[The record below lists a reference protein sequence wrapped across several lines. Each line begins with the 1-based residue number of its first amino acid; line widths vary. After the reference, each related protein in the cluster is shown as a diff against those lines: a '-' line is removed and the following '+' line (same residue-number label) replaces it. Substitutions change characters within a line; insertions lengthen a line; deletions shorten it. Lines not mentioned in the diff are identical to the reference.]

1 MRTTGSIIA
10 LVVFVLAACQKET
23 PNPYDELERRSPNPV
38 VDAIPQNNFAW
49 IHQRILRPNCA
60 LSGCH
65 DGSFEPEFRSIGSA
79 YNSLVF
85 HPVVANDPA
94 ESFTYRVLP
103 GNVQASFLHERLN
116 VFVPNTSGIMPLGLP
131 ENSTW
136 PQNREAY
143 KAVIDAWIAAGAPDM
158 FGQLPGQ
165 GNLQP
170 QVTGILAFA
179 AGTNANPLPRGEGEG
194 VQPIEVPGATID
206 LWFAFDD
213 DSTPATALTHNK
225 VKVAVAG
232 SAFEAVPALDL
243 QTSGTLTGPDLGNSN
258 TTFTHRV
265 QLPLAAHAP
274 GTTLFVRVYV
284 QDADH
289 DAPTAIPDD
298 GTTAPMSNYF
308 TLRIAA

>member
-1 MRTTGSIIA
+1 MRATGFLIA

-23 PNPYDELERRSPNPV
+23 PNPYDALERGSPNPT
-38 VDAIPQNNFAW
+38 VDAIPQDNFAW

-85 HPVVANDPA
+85 HPVVANDPE

-103 GNVQASFLHERLN
+103 GDVQASFLHERLN
-116 VFVPNTSGIMPLGLP
+116 VFVPNTSGIMPLGLS
-131 ENSTW
+131 ENSSW
-136 PQNREAY
+136 PANRDAY
-143 KAVIDAWIAAGAPDM
+143 KAVIDDWIATGAKDM
-158 FGQLPGQ
+158 FGRSPGQ

-170 QVTGILAFA
+170 QVTGILAFT
-179 AGTNANPLPRGEGEG
+179 GGSSSNPFPRGEGEG
-194 VQPIEVPGATID
+194 VQPIEVAGATID
-206 LWFAFDD
+206 LWFAFADD
-213 DSTPATALTHNK
+213 TTPISALTHNK

-243 QTSGTLTGPDLGNSN
+243 QTGSAITGPDLSNST
-258 TTFTHRV
+258 TTFTHRI
-265 QLPLAAHAP
+265 QLQLATHAP

-289 DAPTAIPDD
+289 DTPTEIPDD

-308 TLRIAA
+308 TLRVVA